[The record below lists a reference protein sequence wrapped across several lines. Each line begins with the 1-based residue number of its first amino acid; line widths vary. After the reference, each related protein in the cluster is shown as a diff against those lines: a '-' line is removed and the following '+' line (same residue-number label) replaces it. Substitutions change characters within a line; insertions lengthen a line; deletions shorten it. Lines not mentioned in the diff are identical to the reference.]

1 MRLIELLEKRTGA
14 MKVGEVAKVLG
25 VSPQQIYKMA
35 ASGSIPSLRI
45 SGAIRFDPGEV
56 ADWLKK
62 EAACRESTA
71 IGSQAF
77 CSSVNPAFKK
87 STYLEHS

>member
-45 SGAIRFDPGEV
+45 SGAIRFDPGEI

-62 EAACRESTA
+62 KKRPTVNLLPSAHKPSVAA
-71 IGSQAF
+71 
-77 CSSVNPAFKK
+77 
-87 STYLEHS
+87 

>member
-1 MRLIELLEKRTGA
+1 MRLIEVLEKRTEA
-14 MKVGEVAKVLG
+14 MTVGEVAKVLG

-62 EAACRESTA
+62 KRPA
-71 IGSQAF
+71 
-77 CSSVNPAFKK
+77 VNPLPSAHKP
-87 STYLEHS
+87 LVAA

>member
-35 ASGSIPSLRI
+35 ASGNIPSLRI

-56 ADWLKK
+56 ADWLRKK
-62 EAACRESTA
+62 RPV
-71 IGSQAF
+71 
-77 CSSVNPAFKK
+77 VNPLASAYKP
-87 STYLEHS
+87 SVAA

>member
-14 MKVGEVAKVLG
+14 MKVSEVAKVLG

-35 ASGSIPSLRI
+35 ASGTIPSFRI

-62 EAACRESTA
+62 KRP
-71 IGSQAF
+71 G
-77 CSSVNPAFKK
+77 VNPLPSAHKP
-87 STYLEHS
+87 SVAA

>member
-1 MRLIELLEKRTGA
+1 MRLIELLENRTGA

-35 ASGSIPSLRI
+35 ASGIIPSFRI

-62 EAACRESTA
+62 KRPV
-71 IGSQAF
+71 
-77 CSSVNPAFKK
+77 VNPLPSAHNP
-87 STYLEHS
+87 SVAA